1 MVRVLD
7 VDAREPNSPPNKS
20 EILARTISTTTTGI
34 AEVLGSNGCVG
45 AASQKLRNRGH
56 AVTRRTKLRCSPKRG
71 YRLNIMEAF
80 AHQQSGQPRV
90 EIGARL
96 CPVLIS
102 KVVLYKP
109 SPGRGEE
116 LCVFAWPRM
125 CVERGF
131 LRPLR
136 RAARRFRC
144 VPEGHDARRP
154 ADGPAPYAVD
164 ATPGRCRNV
173 RRGLVPHPPQPAGPV
188 PHVPRA
194 HLVAP
199 VDRVGARPLEG

>member
-1 MVRVLD
+1 MSLFSWICPGVPSGT
-7 VDAREPNSPPNKS
+7 REIDHTFHRERGRCTSRQS
-20 EILARTISTTTTGI
+20 TRRLEIAYDSAESWPYGVLARGITGRP
-34 AEVLGSNGCVG
+34 LQKFSLFGCVG

-96 CPVLIS
+96 CPLPIT

-116 LCVFAWPRM
+116 LASSQASLRQQTIPHRASAIERTNAAARPRPK
-125 CVERGF
+125 R
-131 LRPLR
+131 RWQRQPK
-136 RAARRFRC
+136 RAA
-144 VPEGHDARRP
+144 P
-154 ADGPAPYAVD
+154 AM
-164 ATPGRCRNV
+164 
-173 RRGLVPHPPQPAGPV
+173 QP
-188 PHVPRA
+188 
-194 HLVAP
+194 
-199 VDRVGARPLEG
+199 

>member
-56 AVTRRTKLRCSPKRG
+56 TVTRRTKLRCSPKRG

-80 AHQQSGQPRV
+80 AHQKSGQPRV

-102 KVVLYKP
+102 KVVLYRP

-116 LCVFAWPRM
+116 LRPRT
-125 CVERGF
+125 VIVSYT
-131 LRPLR
+131 PISA
-136 RAARRFRC
+136 AARRS
-144 VPEGHDARRP
+144 PAWHDSDA
-154 ADGPAPYAVD
+154 AVIES
-164 ATPGRCRNV
+164 
-173 RRGLVPHPPQPAGPV
+173 
-188 PHVPRA
+188 
-194 HLVAP
+194 
-199 VDRVGARPLEG
+199 RVSIV

>member
-96 CPVLIS
+96 CPLPIT

-116 LCVFAWPRM
+116 PTYLGTVPTVLERETPSYPRY
-125 CVERGF
+125 VSPT
-131 LRPLR
+131 L
-136 RAARRFRC
+136 
-144 VPEGHDARRP
+144 
-154 ADGPAPYAVD
+154 
-164 ATPGRCRNV
+164 
-173 RRGLVPHPPQPAGPV
+173 
-188 PHVPRA
+188 
-194 HLVAP
+194 
-199 VDRVGARPLEG
+199 

>member
-96 CPVLIS
+96 CPLPIT

-116 LCVFAWPRM
+116 LASSQASLRQQTIPHRASAIERTNAAARPRPK
-125 CVERGF
+125 R
-131 LRPLR
+131 RWQRQPK
-136 RAARRFRC
+136 RAA
-144 VPEGHDARRP
+144 P
-154 ADGPAPYAVD
+154 AM
-164 ATPGRCRNV
+164 
-173 RRGLVPHPPQPAGPV
+173 QP
-188 PHVPRA
+188 
-194 HLVAP
+194 
-199 VDRVGARPLEG
+199 

>member
-96 CPVLIS
+96 CPLPIT

-116 LCVFAWPRM
+116 LASPR
-125 CVERGF
+125 RGAMG
-131 LRPLR
+131 RGGGGVRGPPAAVRAMAR
-136 RAARRFRC
+136 RAGWEEKAKSISHTRISRDIVRGAATVRTLATLQSFDAGWT
-144 VPEGHDARRP
+144 VPG
-154 ADGPAPYAVD
+154 
-164 ATPGRCRNV
+164 
-173 RRGLVPHPPQPAGPV
+173 QP
-188 PHVPRA
+188 RSS
-194 HLVAP
+194 
-199 VDRVGARPLEG
+199 

>member
-7 VDAREPNSPPNKS
+7 VDALEPNSPPNKS

-96 CPVLIS
+96 WPVHIS
-102 KVVLYKP
+102 EVVLCKP
-109 SPGRGEE
+109 SSPVGRRNRAVAGAVPAE
-116 LCVFAWPRM
+116 LVVCHWVSDESSAHRH
-125 CVERGF
+125 GF
-131 LRPLR
+131 WRPKKCPAIAEFQSLRVALSTVISDIHEC
-136 RAARRFRC
+136 RATARNTNR
-144 VPEGHDARRP
+144 V
-154 ADGPAPYAVD
+154 
-164 ATPGRCRNV
+164 V
-173 RRGLVPHPPQPAGPV
+173 RLLKH
-188 PHVPRA
+188 
-194 HLVAP
+194 
-199 VDRVGARPLEG
+199 